1 MAAAAEPVSLE
12 KEAPSRSS
20 KLSVERATAGIPEAA
35 FDPFV
40 ERLFGGGSAVPLD
53 SAAGSLSIHRLKAPV
68 LQRAQRL
75 YGNRATQQMV
85 GSARVLQRQCKCG
98 GTCAKCQEEKEQR
111 ALQRSSAAE
120 APAEFDGIPTTG
132 GEPLNAANR
141 RPLEAHFGADLADV
155 RVHTG
160 SEAADSATK
169 LDALAYTSGRDIYFA
184 PGMYAP
190 ASDSGRRLL
199 AHEVA
204 HVVQQSS
211 GKEPTIATKSSRGV
225 KIGAPDDVLE
235 EEAKRKAEE
244 YPAGGKL
251 EVSHEDERKRREA
264 GNPVQRFVQR
274 QPTTAQATH
283 SSITPEYA
291 AGLDDRTLE
300 AEVNAVR
307 QALTDTS
314 APEAERPTLQQNLDL
329 LEAQV
334 RGRNVSPLSAAD
346 PELEKRVAAFK
357 QLVKNAG
364 KVRLE
369 GNRRALQQWLLFL
382 QQKLIPQQ
390 FEAQAVA
397 EDMRSLTV
405 LAQKKGDLS
414 WLDQYAQTRNPV
426 MRQYQY
432 GVITGTQCPSCHAIL
447 RAETYEKS
455 LPDWEKAGP
464 AWTPPSDRLAQIA
477 QAEALNAMPRPTFAK
492 EGALPAPVNPSMY
505 PGAASMQQSL
515 QTIRPYLEQL
525 GPNGYKVLPDAL
537 MENTLSADQLFA
549 QVDRTIQQRLDDYLK
564 FIGKI
569 NEPDF
574 DYLEL
579 RPIVR
584 DLLPLTSAD
593 VTERIQNEISTAE
606 DWAIVKGILIGLAA
620 IADLILIIFPPT
632 SAIGVAGVV
641 ALEGGLAA
649 ASIVGGLE
657 MYQQGQLYGL
667 GRGANDVLDPEQQE
681 AANSLMAMGALNV
694 ALGALGTTGAAFR
707 GVRLIRGPA
716 GGGTAAALE
725 SVEAEVG
732 GNKITITK
740 LNTENPQLKITRPD
754 GSVVH
759 EGPLNEPIVGHAQS
773 PKFTWR
779 SNPGGPRTV
788 DEAIAIARKNG
799 IEIPE
804 DIHVTAGKSMS
815 GPKGEWP
822 QGRFAEYAQL
832 GPKKPDAFITW
843 EEFYNRFE
851 QIPVRLN
858 PEVLNSDEAIVA
870 VMGHEMHELNS
881 LRRLFEESGGQMTAG
896 RLHNL
901 IREGVPGN
909 LHDQAWDVADELVS
923 KMRKMP

>member
-1 MAAAAEPVSLE
+1 MPAAEALSLE
-12 KEAPSRSS
+12 KEAPSRSLDS
-20 KLSVERATAGIPEAA
+20 SVPQTALAEPGAA

-40 ERLFGGGSAVPLD
+40 ERLFGGAPSGPPE
-53 SAAGSLSIHRLKAPV
+53 SAAGSVTIQRLKAPV

-75 YGNRATQQMV
+75 YGNRASQQIVMR
-85 GSARVLQRQCKCG
+85 ARALQRQCNCG
-98 GTCAKCQEEKEQR
+98 GTCTKCREQEEQR
-111 ALQRSSAAE
+111 KLQRSSAAA
-120 APAEFDGIPTTG
+120 APAQFDGIPAG
-132 GEPLNAANR
+132 SGEPLEARTR
-141 RPLEAHFGADLADV
+141 RPLEAHFGADLSDV

-160 SEAADSATK
+160 SEAQRSAID

-184 PGMYAP
+184 RGMYAP

-204 HVVQQSS
+204 HVVQQGS
-211 GKEPTIATKSSRGV
+211 GKEPSIATKSSRGV
-225 KIGAPDDVLE
+225 KVGAANDVLE
-235 EEAKRKAEE
+235 TEADQSAEAFISGSPLTDEEQ
-244 YPAGGKL
+244 
-251 EVSHEDERKRREA
+251 RKRREA

-274 QPTTAQATH
+274 QPATAQATH

-291 AGLDDRTLE
+291 VGLDDRTLE
-300 AEVNAVR
+300 VEVNAVR
-307 QALTDTS
+307 QALTDPST
-314 APEAERPTLQQNLDL
+314 PEAERPALQQNLDL

-334 RGRNVSPLSAAD
+334 RARNVSPLPAVD

-364 KVRLE
+364 KLRME
-369 GNRRALQQWLLFL
+369 GNRRALQQWRTFL
-382 QQKLIPQQ
+382 QQKLTPQQ
-390 FEAQAVA
+390 FQAQAVA

-405 LAQKKGDLS
+405 MAQKKGDLS

-426 MRQYQY
+426 MREYQY
-432 GVITGTQCPSCHAIL
+432 GVITGTQCPSCHAVL
-447 RAETYEKS
+447 RAEAYEKS
-455 LPDWEKAGP
+455 TPDWAKTGP

-477 QAEALNAMPRPTFAK
+477 QAEALNPMPRPTFAK
-492 EGALPAPVNPSMY
+492 EGVLPAPVNPGMY
-505 PGAASMQQSL
+505 PAAASMQQSL

-525 GPNGYKVLPDAL
+525 GPNGYKVLPAAL
-537 MENTLSADQLFA
+537 MEGTLSANQLFA
-549 QVDRTIQQRLDDYLK
+549 QVDQTIQQRLDDYLK

-584 DLLPLTSAD
+584 DLLPLASAD
-593 VTERIQNEISTAE
+593 VQEQIQNEISRAE
-606 DWAIVKGILIGLAA
+606 NWAIVKGILIGLAA

-657 MYQQGQLYGL
+657 MYQQGQLYAL

-694 ALGALGTTGAAFR
+694 ALGALGATGAAFR

-716 GGGTAAALE
+716 GGGTTSALE

-740 LNTENPQLKITRPD
+740 LNTENPQLKITSPD
-754 GSVVH
+754 GSVLH

-773 PKFTWR
+773 PRFTWR
-779 SNPGGPRTV
+779 PNPGGPRTV

-832 GPKKPDAFITW
+832 GPKNPDEIITW
-843 EEFYNRFE
+843 EQFYNRFE

-881 LRRLFEESGGQMTAG
+881 LRRLFEEAGGQMTAG

-909 LHDQAWDVADELVS
+909 LHDQAWDVADELVG
-923 KMRKMP
+923 KMRKAP